1 MKYNQYYMKREII
14 YITKTALE
22 YGIKKYLQGNEKS
35 ICKKMIDSLREHG
48 ILLEDKDTTT
58 KKFHNVRHLCISQ
71 IALENYTEFKN
82 THV

>member
-1 MKYNQYYMKREII
+1 
-14 YITKTALE
+14 
-22 YGIKKYLQGNEKS
+22 
-35 ICKKMIDSLREHG
+35 MIDSLREHG